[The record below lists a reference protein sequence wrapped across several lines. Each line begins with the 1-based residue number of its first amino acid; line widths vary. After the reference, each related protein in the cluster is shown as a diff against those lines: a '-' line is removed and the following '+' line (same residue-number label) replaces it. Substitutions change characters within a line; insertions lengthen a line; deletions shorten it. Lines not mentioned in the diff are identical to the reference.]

1 MFAVLGPATIAASMA
16 IDRPEATDAAPV
28 CGPQRSGGC
37 QPGEFLASR
46 GMGGPGSLRDLSR
59 GVVPQG
65 KKVAGRHCGI
75 GGRGEGIL
83 RSDPAIEEAV
93 WGRRDLTATH
103 RGRNRRTPATE
114 SASARLGK
122 RTRVQTCSAI
132 GLGLSPRHRKTTTK
146 ASAIYR
152 QRAGKAAS
160 SMGVPNDTAISVFR
174 RLFPPMPDHRPESA
188 ATGGP

>member
-46 GMGGPGSLRDLSR
+46 GMGGPGSLCDLSR
-59 GVVPQG
+59 GVVPRG

-75 GGRGEGIL
+75 GGRGEDVL

-93 WGRRDLTATH
+93 WGRRDLTAADQ
-103 RGRNRRTPATE
+103 GRTWPTPATE

-122 RTRVQTCSAI
+122 RTRVQTCSAM
-132 GLGLSPRHRKTTTK
+132 GLRLSPRLRTKATK

-152 QRAGKAAS
+152 QCADNAAS
-160 SMGVPNDTAISVFR
+160 SMGITDHTAISVFR
-174 RLFPPMPDHRPESA
+174 GLFPPMSGHRPESA
-188 ATGGP
+188 TTGRP

>member
-1 MFAVLGPATIAASMA
+1 MA
-16 IDRPEATDAAPV
+16 IDRPEATDAAPA

-46 GMGGPGSLRDLSR
+46 GMGGPGSPRDLSR

-75 GGRGEGIL
+75 GGRGEAVL

-93 WGRRDLTATH
+93 WVRRDLTATNQ
-103 RGRNRRTPATE
+103 GRTWRTPATE

-122 RTRVQTCSAI
+122 RIRVQTCSAI

-152 QRAGKAAS
+152 ERADNAAS
-160 SMGVPNDTAISVFR
+160 SMGVTDYIAFLVFR
-174 RLFPPMPDHRPESA
+174 RLFPPMSGHRPESET
-188 ATGGP
+188 TGGP

>member
-1 MFAVLGPATIAASMA
+1 MA
-16 IDRPEATDAAPV
+16 IDRPEATDAAPA

-37 QPGEFLASR
+37 QPGDFLASR

-75 GGRGEGIL
+75 GGRGEAVL

-93 WGRRDLTATH
+93 WGRRDLTATNQ
-103 RGRNRRTPATE
+103 GRTWRTPATE

-122 RTRVQTCSAI
+122 RTCVQTCSAI
-132 GLGLSPRHRKTTTK
+132 GLGPSPRHRKTTTK

-160 SMGVPNDTAISVFR
+160 SMGVTDHTAISVLPW
-174 RLFPPMPDHRPESA
+174 LFPPMSDHRPESA
-188 ATGGP
+188 TTGRP

>member
-1 MFAVLGPATIAASMA
+1 MFAVLEPAPIAASMA
-16 IDRPEATDAAPV
+16 IDRPEATDAAPG

-75 GGRGEGIL
+75 GGRGEAIL

-93 WGRRDLTATH
+93 WVRRDLTATH
-103 RGRNRRTPATE
+103 QGGTWRTPATE
-114 SASARLGK
+114 NVSARLGK
-122 RTRVQTCSAI
+122 RTRVQICSAI
-132 GLGLSPRHRKTTTK
+132 GLGLSLRHRKTTTK

-152 QRAGKAAS
+152 QRAGKVAS
-160 SMGVPNDTAISVFR
+160 SMGVPDDTAISVFR
-174 RLFPPMPDHRPESA
+174 GLFPSMSDHRPESA
-188 ATGGP
+188 TTERP